1 MFSCGVDMGRHVGQE
16 EYKRQVLQALRERV
30 PAPELVDRMEK
41 TWQAAYSANNPSA
54 RSWKGMQAHVELL
67 VGILI
72 GKPGVM
78 EIPAEQN
85 AITNLIQSVLAAK
98 MDEGHNKPSIPVQ

>member
-1 MFSCGVDMGRHVGQE
+1 MAKGQE
-16 EYKRQVLQALRERV
+16 EYKRQVLEAMRNKWS
-30 PAPELVDRMEK
+30 PAELVERMEK
-41 TWQAAYSANNPSA
+41 SWQASYNANNPSA
-54 RSWKGMQAHVELL
+54 RSWKGMQAHIELVVGLL
-67 VGILI
+67 V

-98 MDEGHNKPSIPVQ
+98 LDEGHSNPKIPVQ